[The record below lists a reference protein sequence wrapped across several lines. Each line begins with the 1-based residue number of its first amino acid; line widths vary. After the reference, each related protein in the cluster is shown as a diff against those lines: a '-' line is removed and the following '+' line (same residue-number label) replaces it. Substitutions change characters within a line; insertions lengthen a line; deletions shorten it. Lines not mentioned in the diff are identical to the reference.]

1 MSIYTIQDTTLTDI
15 ADAIR
20 SKTGKTASMTPV
32 EMVNEIESISGGGD
46 ITDGIVVTAIDAD
59 KYVTSVDY
67 YGEVLPRYIFGAA
80 RGDNDFSWS
89 HLRSIDFK
97 SQNVYLTRGNFFY
110 CGLYELSTTAI
121 KGRDPSISW
130 QYNNNTHATA
140 CFRHMKSLVTL
151 SLPEFVGFL
160 NHYEIAG
167 CTALKT
173 VYLPKVTKLASYGSS
188 NRGCFLGD
196 TALENVQIGSIG
208 YAVDN
213 VDTNPFGGC
222 TQSGLSITIY
232 TTGSYTD
239 TAVANIR
246 RGATNATIIVKA
258 SEVTTYGGTSYAAGD
273 TIVTSTP

>member
-1 MSIYTIQDTTLTDI
+1 MSVYTIQDTTLTDI

-20 SKTGKTASMTPV
+20 SKTGKTASMTPA
-32 EMVNEIESISGGGD
+32 EMVDEIEGISGGVD
-46 ITDGIVVTAIDAD
+46 ITDGIVVTAIDAG
-59 KYVTSVDY
+59 KYVSSVDY
-67 YGEVLPRYIFGAA
+67 YGEVLPRSIFGAN
-80 RGDNDFSWS
+80 RGDNSFSWLY
-89 HLRSIDFK
+89 LRAIDFK
-97 SQNVYLTRGNFFY
+97 SQTVYLTWQNFFY
-110 CGLYELSTTAI
+110 CGLSELSTTAI

-130 QYNNNTHATA
+130 QYNSNLQETA
-140 CFRHMKSLVTL
+140 CFRNMKSLVTL

-173 VYLPKVTKLASYGSS
+173 VYLPKVTKLASYGSN
-188 NRGCFLGD
+188 NRGCFSSD

-213 VDTNPFGGC
+213 VDTNPFRGC

-246 RGATNATIIVKA
+246 RGATNATIIIKA
-258 SEVTTYGGTSYAAGD
+258 SEATTYGGTSYAAGD